1 MYFNEIFISQ
11 SWQHKCAA
19 GTRHYRKCWFYYK
32 RHSDENC
39 CVFFSQTSL
48 GIMVM
53 WDFTNAQ
60 THLGLLAATVTI
72 VCLMHV
78 PQGRYVCYALC
89 SIAVSYVFLQ

>member
-1 MYFNEIFISQ
+1 MKCLSHSHGSTSVRQVHTIIENVGFITSVILT
-11 SWQHKCAA
+11 K
-19 GTRHYRKCWFYYK
+19 TVVF
-32 RHSDENC
+32 
-39 CVFFSQTSL
+39 FFSQTSL